1 MVFLRLAIYILRNE
15 NVTPMVTLAVHDVAA
30 AKRWHDLAAAAK
42 HSETCFVTAYGA
54 VSLVEKNWCIL
65 GSPSG
70 LKISQ

>member
-1 MVFLRLAIYILRNE
+1 
-15 NVTPMVTLAVHDVAA
+15 MVTLAVHDVAA

-54 VSLVEKNWCIL
+54 VSPVEKNWCIL